1 MPQKNIIHLTA
12 TEMEIKFVECNMEQV
27 LRGCDCERIQ
37 REDYGQPMK
46 KKREHGY
53 VYSKNLKSV
62 CVLYH
67 FDDPDGTERRLIQYM
82 ETDTDIYILKEF
94 GSQMNLALSSEP

>member
-53 VYSKNLKSV
+53 VYSKNLKLESV
-62 CVLYH
+62 SPHLQVLG
-67 FDDPDGTERRLIQYM
+67 FLLPLIGMSQG
-82 ETDTDIYILKEF
+82 YIIF
-94 GSQMNLALSSEP
+94 RTMSTISFPGMPA